1 MRRIAGYM
9 TTLLLGAGCFICL
22 AQTMLYG
29 QTDTG
34 KDTCILQTEAL
45 PDETG
50 ESEFLFTLWGESKN
64 VPITVPNLNRA
75 ADASLITVSGN
86 SDLVMSGSRIL
97 DSGDTKSCLID
108 EKVSM
113 ELYGSTAI
121 CGEKL
126 MIGSREYEVAG
137 ILYGDSGTVLVQA
150 DQDTKAVLDRASL
163 RISDEENV
171 QETIRRFS
179 SSTGLQ
185 GIRIPLHLYGILTRG
200 LLRIL
205 ISLTL
210 FLLLFRI
217 FVKIRAYGSIKSIF
231 LLLILVLLSAGAC
244 IWIIDLDLH
253 IPRDMLPS
261 KWSDLEFWSDLL
273 KQKTEE
279 ISLLWTTEKSTPEL
293 HYFMDFLKSV
303 LSGLGAALLGTLFLI
318 RVKIKN
324 LCGLAAMTVFFLLLS
339 FSFAVFYVPDGS
351 ALVQERVFWLFFPLC
366 FWLKYLDAT
375 VHSIL

>member
-1 MRRIAGYM
+1 
-9 TTLLLGAGCFICL
+9 
-22 AQTMLYG
+22 
-29 QTDTG
+29 
-34 KDTCILQTEAL
+34 
-45 PDETG
+45 
-50 ESEFLFTLWGESKN
+50 
-64 VPITVPNLNRA
+64 
-75 ADASLITVSGN
+75 
-86 SDLVMSGSRIL
+86 
-97 DSGDTKSCLID
+97 
-108 EKVSM
+108 
-113 ELYGSTAI
+113 
-121 CGEKL
+121 

-244 IWIIDLDLH
+244 IWILDLDIR
-253 IPRDMLPS
+253 IPREMLPS
-261 KWSDLEFWSDLL
+261 KWSDFEFWSDLL

-293 HYFMDFLKSV
+293 HYFMNFLKSV
-303 LSGLGAALLGTLFLI
+303 VSGLGAALLGTLFLI

-324 LCGLAAMTVFFLLLS
+324 LCSLAAMTVFFLLLS